1 MSCLGSINWFSI
13 SCHMRWKF
21 HLYYVVTGETRAIPF
36 LMYLWKLLQQ
46 ISLVVAIGMT
56 TSSKYK
62 TNLKKGKSKSLFK
75 LNEIKDDD
83 DVMKGSFNGLR
94 RGSSQTLK
102 LGAYNVKSF
111 FSEAANKMSLQL
123 PTHKNLIQ
131 KLFPA
136 DFSSRPETVKHED
149 FNEGWC
155 DVLCTV
161 TNVLHV
167 FQCGSKCISTC
178 TSWRTRTWGS
188 TTRVSRCTGQSSRT
202 AATAASWGTGP
213 AGQTCQRCLTMFGW
227 NVKVHKQKL
236 SRVFR
241 MIIEKCERP

>member
-1 MSCLGSINWFSI
+1 
-13 SCHMRWKF
+13 MRWKF

-36 LMYLWKLLQQ
+36 LMYLWKLLQKL
-46 ISLVVAIGMT
+46 SLVVAIGMT
-56 TSSKYK
+56 TSNKYK

-102 LGAYNVKSF
+102 LGACNVKSF

-155 DVLCTV
+155 ELDCMLCTV
-161 TNVLHV
+161 VTYGFTHVLHSV
-167 FQCGSKCISTC
+167 GASVHPRVQAEGLGPGVLPHGYRGVRDRVHVLLRPRHRAAPAPQVRHASDV
-178 TSWRTRTWGS
+178 WR
-188 TTRVSRCTGQSSRT
+188 
-202 AATAASWGTGP
+202 
-213 AGQTCQRCLTMFGW
+213 W
-227 NVKVHKQKL
+227 NGK
-236 SRVFR
+236 
-241 MIIEKCERP
+241 

>member
-1 MSCLGSINWFSI
+1 
-13 SCHMRWKF
+13 MRWKF

-36 LMYLWKLLQQ
+36 LMYLWKLLQKL
-46 ISLVVAIGMT
+46 SLFVAIGMT
-56 TSSKYK
+56 TSNKYK

-83 DVMKGSFNGLR
+83 DVIKGSFNGLR

-102 LGAYNVKSF
+102 LGACNVKSF

-155 DVLCTV
+155 ELDCMLCTV
-161 TNVLHV
+161 VTYGFTHV
-167 FQCGSKCISTC
+167 SVWEQVYIHVYKLKDSDLGFYHTGIEVYGTEFTYCCDRGIVRHRPRRSDMLAMFDDVQNRKLKYVNRNRLICG
-178 TSWRTRTWGS
+178 G
-188 TTRVSRCTGQSSRT
+188 
-202 AATAASWGTGP
+202 
-213 AGQTCQRCLTMFGW
+213 CL
-227 NVKVHKQKL
+227 
-236 SRVFR
+236 
-241 MIIEKCERP
+241 